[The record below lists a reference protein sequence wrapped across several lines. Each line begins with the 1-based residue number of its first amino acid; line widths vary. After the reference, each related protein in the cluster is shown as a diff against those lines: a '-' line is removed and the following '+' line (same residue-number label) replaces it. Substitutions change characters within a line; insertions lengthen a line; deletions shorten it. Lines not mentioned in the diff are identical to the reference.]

1 MAKTPTE
8 DGKRPRSTVKEVA
21 VWTMLGLLILGLGGF
36 GVTSFSGGVTK
47 VGSVG
52 DIEITTDD
60 YARALQ
66 TQVNAFSQQFGQQL
80 SMQEALAFGIDK
92 QVLQDVVTRAAVD
105 NEAQR
110 IGLSVGDDVV
120 ATEIMGMDAFK
131 GVSGSFDRETYR
143 FALDSSNLSEPEFE
157 TNLRRDISRELLQGA
172 VSGGFNAPVALTDTL
187 YAWVAERRGFSMLR
201 LGEAD
206 LTTPVAEPTEAEL
219 KAHYDAHLDRFTK
232 PEAKRIT
239 YASLLPEAIAK
250 DQPVDDA
257 MLQTIYQDRIAEFVI
272 PERRL
277 LERLVYPDQAAAEA
291 ARAKLDAGTPFEDL
305 VAERGLTLDAIDMG
319 DVALDEL
326 GASGAAI
333 FGTAEGQV
341 AGPLDSD
348 LGPALYRVVSVL
360 AAEETTF
367 DEARETL
374 AIEIQTDAARRLI
387 GDRVEEID
395 DLLAGGAAL
404 EDLGKEMGMAVAT
417 LDHVPGQQGE
427 DPIEGYPAFRAA
439 ADAVQEGD
447 FAEAIVLD
455 DGGVVAL
462 RLDEIVPAAPIPFEE
477 AREQVAEDWRRDA
490 VAQALTARA
499 AEIKSALDGGA
510 AIGGFGIVDVTPD
523 TARSGFV
530 ADAPETLLADVFKMT
545 EGEARVIEAEGFTA
559 VVKLDRILPASATPG
574 DAESED
580 AEGMREALAAQV
592 RQAIAQD
599 AFAAFTNALT
609 SEAGIS
615 LDQAAINAVH
625 TSLP

>member
-21 VWTMLGLLILGLGGF
+21 VWTMLGMLILGLGGF

-52 DIEITTDD
+52 DIDITTDD

-66 TQVNAFSQQFGQQL
+66 TQVAAFGQQFGQQL

-92 QVLQDVVTRAAVD
+92 QVLQDVLTRAALD

-110 IGLSVGDDVV
+110 VGVSVGDDVV

-131 GVSGSFDRETYR
+131 GVSGSFERETYR
-143 FALDSSNLSEPEFE
+143 FALERNNLSETEFE

-172 VSGGFNAPVALTDTL
+172 VAGGFAAPAALTDTL
-187 YAWVAERRGFSMLR
+187 YAWVGERRGFSMLR
-201 LGEAD
+201 LTEGD
-206 LTTPVAEPTEAEL
+206 LTAPPAEPTEAEL
-219 KAHYDAHLDRFTK
+219 QAHYDANLDRFTR
-232 PEAKRIT
+232 PEAKRVT
-239 YASLLPEAIAK
+239 YAALLPEAIAK

-257 MLQTIYQDRIAEFVI
+257 MLQKMYQDRIAEFVI
-272 PERRL
+272 PERRI

-291 ARAKLDAGTPFEDL
+291 AKAKFDAGTTFEDL

-319 DVALDEL
+319 DVSLDEL
-326 GASGAAI
+326 GAAGEPI
-333 FGTAEGQV
+333 FATAEGQV

-387 GDRVEEID
+387 ADQVEAID
-395 DLLAGGAAL
+395 DLLAGGATL
-404 EDLGKEMGMAVAT
+404 EDLAKEMGLALAT
-417 LDHVPGQQGE
+417 LDHVPGQQGQ
-427 DPIEGYPAFRAA
+427 DSIEGYPAFRAA

-447 FAEAIVLD
+447 FPEAIVLE

-462 RLDEIVPAAPIPFEE
+462 RLDEIVAAAPIPFDE
-477 AREQVAEDWRRDA
+477 AKDQVTEDWRRDA
-490 VAQALTARA
+490 VAKALTARG
-499 AEIKSALDGGA
+499 AEIKAALDGGA
-510 AIGGFGIVDVTPD
+510 AIGSFGIVDVTPETD
-523 TARSGFV
+523 RSGFV
-530 ADAPETLLADVFKMT
+530 ADTPETLLEDVFKMT
-545 EGEARVIEAEGFTA
+545 EGEARVIEADGFIA
-559 VVKLDRILPASATPG
+559 VVKLDRILPAATEG
-574 DAESED
+574 ED
-580 AEGMREALAAQV
+580 AEGMRAALAAQA

-609 SEAGIS
+609 AEAGIS

-625 TSLP
+625 ASLP

>member
-21 VWTMLGLLILGLGGF
+21 VWTMLGMLILGLGGF

-52 DIEITTDD
+52 DIDITTDD

-66 TQVNAFSQQFGQQL
+66 TQVAAFGQQFGQQL

-92 QVLQDVVTRAAVD
+92 QVLQDVLTRAALD

-110 IGLSVGDDVV
+110 VGVSVGDDVV

-131 GVSGSFDRETYR
+131 GVSGSFERETYR
-143 FALDSSNLSEPEFE
+143 FALERNNLSETEFE

-172 VSGGFNAPVALTDTL
+172 VAGGFAAPAALTDTL
-187 YAWVAERRGFSMLR
+187 YAWVGERRGFSMLR
-201 LGEAD
+201 LTEGD
-206 LTTPVAEPTEAEL
+206 LTAPLAEPTEAEL
-219 KAHYDAHLDRFTK
+219 QAHYDANLDRFTR
-232 PEAKRIT
+232 PEAKRVT
-239 YASLLPEAIAK
+239 YAALLPEAIAK

-257 MLQTIYQDRIAEFVI
+257 MLQKMYQDRIAEFVI
-272 PERRL
+272 PERRI

-291 ARAKLDAGTPFEDL
+291 AKAKFDAGTAFEDL

-319 DVALDEL
+319 DVSRDEL
-326 GASGAAI
+326 GAAGEAI
-333 FGTAEGQV
+333 FATAEGQV

-387 GDRVEEID
+387 ADQVEAID
-395 DLLAGGAAL
+395 DLLAGGATL
-404 EDLGKEMGMAVAT
+404 EDLAKEMGLALAT
-417 LDHVPGQQGE
+417 LDHVPGQQGQ
-427 DPIEGYPAFRAA
+427 DSIEGYPAFRAA

-447 FAEAIVLD
+447 FPEAIVLE

-462 RLDEIVPAAPIPFEE
+462 RLDEIVAAAPIPFEE
-477 AREQVAEDWRRDA
+477 AKDQVTEDWRRDA
-490 VAQALTARA
+490 VAKALTARA
-499 AEIKSALDGGA
+499 AEIKAALDGGA
-510 AIGGFGIVDVTPD
+510 AIGSFGIVDVTPETD
-523 TARSGFV
+523 RSGFV
-530 ADAPETLLADVFKMT
+530 ADTPETLLEDVFKMT
-545 EGEARVIEAEGFTA
+545 EGEARVIEADGFIA
-559 VVKLDRILPASATPG
+559 VVKLDRILPATTEG
-574 DAESED
+574 ED
-580 AEGMREALAAQV
+580 ADGMRAALAAQA

-609 SEAGIS
+609 AEAGIS

-625 TSLP
+625 ASLP

>member
-21 VWTMLGLLILGLGGF
+21 VWTMLGMLILGLGGF

-52 DIEITTDD
+52 DIDIDITTDD

-92 QVLQDVVTRAAVD
+92 QVLQDVLTRAALD

-110 IGLSVGDDVV
+110 IGVSVGDDVV

-131 GVSGSFDRETYR
+131 GVSGSFDRESYR
-143 FALDSSNLSEPEFE
+143 FALNRNNLSETEFE

-172 VSGGFNAPVALTDTL
+172 VAGGFAAPAALTDTL

-201 LGEAD
+201 LNEAD
-206 LTTPVAEPTEAEL
+206 LTRAVADPTEAEL
-219 KAHYDAHLDRFTK
+219 KAHYDANIDRFTR

-239 YASLLPEAIAK
+239 YAALLPEAIAK

-257 MLQTIYQDRIAEFVI
+257 MLQKMYQDRISEFVI
-272 PERRL
+272 PERRI

-291 ARAKLDAGTPFEDL
+291 GKARLDAGTSFEDL
-305 VAERGLTLDAIDMG
+305 VAERGLSLDAIDMG
-319 DVALDEL
+319 DVSVDEL
-326 GASGAAI
+326 GAAGDAI
-333 FGTAEGQV
+333 FATAEGQV

-367 DEARETL
+367 DAARETL

-387 GDRVEEID
+387 ADRVEEID
-395 DLLAGGAAL
+395 DLLAGGATL
-404 EDLGKEMGMAVAT
+404 EDLAKEMGLVIAT

-427 DPIEGYPAFRAA
+427 DSIEGYPAFRAA
-439 ADAVQEGD
+439 ADAVQERD
-447 FAEAIVLD
+447 FPEAIVLD

-462 RLDEIVPAAPIPFEE
+462 RLDEIVPAAPIPFDE
-477 AREQVAEDWRRDA
+477 VKDLVTEDWRRDA
-490 VAQALTARA
+490 VAKALTVRA
-499 AEIKSALDGGA
+499 GEIKVAIDGGA
-510 AIGGFGIVDVTPD
+510 AIGSFGIVDVTPE
-523 TARSGFV
+523 TARSGFI
-530 ADAPETLLADVFKMT
+530 ADTPETLLADVFKMT
-545 EGEARVIEAEGFTA
+545 EGEARVIEADGFIA
-559 VVKLDRILPASATPG
+559 VVKLDRILPAATEG
-574 DAESED
+574 ED
-580 AEGMREALAAQV
+580 AQGMRDALAAQA
-592 RQAIAQD
+592 RQAISRD

-609 SEAGIS
+609 AEAGIS

-625 TSLP
+625 ASLP